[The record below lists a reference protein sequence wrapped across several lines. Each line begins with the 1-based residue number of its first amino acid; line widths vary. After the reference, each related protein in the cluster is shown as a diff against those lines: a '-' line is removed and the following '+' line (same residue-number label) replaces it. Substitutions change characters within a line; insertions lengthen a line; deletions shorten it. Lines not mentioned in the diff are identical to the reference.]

1 MREGNIDA
9 SLNTLNTRTTPLAST
24 DVNYIV
30 TYSLS
35 PSQSFNTPGRTGMW
49 YCSQVSGSSPTGGNV
64 YGMLLQLNLINV

>member
-1 MREGNIDA
+1 MKEGNIDA
-9 SLNTLNTRTTPLAST
+9 SLNTLNTRTAPLAST

-35 PSQSFNTPGRTGMW
+35 SSQSFNTSGRTVVW

-64 YGMLLQLNLINV
+64 YGMLQQ